1 MTRNRERTLV
11 VCGHGMVAQ
20 RFLEEL
26 VARDPAPR
34 LNIVVFN
41 GESRPA
47 YNRIQLSALLSGD
60 ADEDSLT
67 LKPGDWFSRHGI
79 QVHGGESVRAIDRQ
93 GQTVTTT
100 TGRVQRYDR
109 LVIATGSRP
118 GQLGIP
124 GEDLR
129 GVTQFRDF
137 NDTCHLIEQSRTRQR
152 AVVVGGGFLGLEA
165 AAGLLRRGVAVTV
178 LHRSGHLLNRQLD
191 PTGGNLL
198 ADALTSKGMDIL
210 TSTAPVQFLGRDSV
224 RAVQLNDQT
233 VISTD
238 LVVVATGIVPNRE
251 LAEAAGLD
259 CGRGIRVNRQLRTSD
274 PNIHALG
281 ECCELESET
290 FGLVEPG
297 YQHARVLAQVLT
309 DETSSASYRSSVL
322 ATRLKISDV
331 PVFSCGLQAP
341 DDSTESLIWQD
352 FETGGYS
359 HLMIRENRLVG
370 AILVG
375 DTGQG
380 PWYQELI
387 TENAN
392 IARFRA
398 QLPFG
403 RQFCEVAA

>member
-1 MTRNRERTLV
+1 MARNRERTLV

-26 VARDPAPR
+26 LAQTPR
-34 LNIVVFN
+34 AYQNIIVFN

-60 ADEDSLT
+60 ADEPSLT
-67 LKPGDWFSRHGI
+67 LKPDDWFVRHGI
-79 QVHGGESVRAIDRQ
+79 QVHQGEPVCAIDRHAH
-93 GQTVTTT
+93 TVTTA
-100 TGRVQRYDR
+100 TGRTQGYDT
-109 LVIATGSRP
+109 LVLATGSRP
-118 GQLGIP
+118 GHLGIP
-124 GEDLR
+124 GEDLA
-129 GVTQFRDF
+129 GVMHFRNVD
-137 NDTCHLIEQSRTRQR
+137 DTRQLIEHSRTRHR

-165 AAGLLRRGVAVTV
+165 AAGLASRGMAVTV

-191 PTGGNLL
+191 PAGGKLL
-198 ADALTSKGMDIL
+198 ADALDQKGLDVLTATSPL
-210 TSTAPVQFLGRDSV
+210 QFLGRDQV

-233 VISTD
+233 LISTD

-259 CGRGIRVNRQLRTSD
+259 CARGIRVDTQLRTSD
-274 PNIHALG
+274 PDIYALG
-281 ECCELESET
+281 ECCELNNET

-297 YQHARVLAQVLT
+297 YQQARVLARVVSAENCAATYQ
-309 DETSSASYRSSVL
+309 SSAF
-322 ATRLKISDV
+322 ATRLKISDI

-341 DDSTESLIWQD
+341 DDRTESLVWQD

-359 HLMIRENRLVG
+359 HLLVRDNHLVG

-375 DTGQG
+375 ETSQG

-387 TENAN
+387 TGHAN
-392 IARFRA
+392 IAQFRA

-403 RQFCEVAA
+403 KQFCEAAA

>member
-1 MTRNRERTLV
+1 MAGYRERTLV

-26 VARDPAPR
+26 MAREPAPD

-41 GESRPA
+41 GEARPA

-60 ADEDSLT
+60 ADAGSLT
-67 LKPGDWFSRHGI
+67 LKPGDWFTRHGI
-79 QVHGGESVRAIDRQ
+79 EVHSGESVSAIDRQ
-93 GQTVTTT
+93 EQTVTTSA
-100 TGRVQRYDR
+100 GRIQRYDH

-124 GEDLR
+124 GEDLS
-129 GVTQFRDF
+129 GVTQFRNF

-165 AAGLLRRGVAVTV
+165 AAGLMRRGVAVTV

-191 PTGGNLL
+191 PTGGKLL
-198 ADALTSKGMDIL
+198 ADALTAKGMDIL
-210 TSTAPVQFLGRDSV
+210 TSTSPVQFLGRDGV
-224 RAVQLNDQT
+224 RAVQLSDQT
-233 VISTD
+233 VLSTD

-274 PNIHALG
+274 PHIHALG
-281 ECCELESET
+281 ECCELNSET

-297 YQHARVLAQVLT
+297 YQQARILAQVLA
-309 DETSSASYRSSVL
+309 DDTSTASYRSSVI

-331 PVFSCGLQAP
+331 PVFSCGVQTP
-341 DDSTESLIWQD
+341 DETTESLIWQD

-359 HLMIRENRLVG
+359 HLMIRDNRLVG

-380 PWYQELI
+380 TWYQELI
-387 TENAN
+387 TEQAN

>member
-26 VARDPAPR
+26 VARRPAPG

-60 ADEDSLT
+60 ADEGSLT
-67 LKPGDWFSRHGI
+67 LKPGDWFARHGI
-79 QVHGGESVRAIDRQ
+79 RVHCGESVTAIDRQ
-93 GQTVTTT
+93 SQTVTTT
-100 TGRVQRYDR
+100 TGRIQRYDR
-109 LVIATGSRP
+109 LVMATGSRP
-118 GQLGIP
+118 GRLGLP
-124 GEDLR
+124 GEDLP

-137 NDTCHLIEQSRTRQR
+137 DDTCHLIEQSRTRQR

-165 AAGLLRRGVAVTV
+165 AAGLLSRGVAVTV

-191 PTGGNLL
+191 PTGGKLL
-198 ADALTSKGMDIL
+198 ADALTTKGMEIL
-210 TSTAPVQFLGRDSV
+210 TSTSPVQFLGRDGV
-224 RAVQLNDQT
+224 RAVQLSDQT
-233 VISTD
+233 VLSTD

-251 LAEAAGLD
+251 LAQAAGLE
-259 CGRGIRVNRQLRTSD
+259 CGRGIRVDRQLRTSD
-274 PNIHALG
+274 PRIHALG
-281 ECCELESET
+281 ECCELGDET

-297 YQHARVLAQVLT
+297 YQQARVLAEVLA
-309 DETSSASYRSSVL
+309 DEASPASYRSSVI

-341 DDSTESLIWQD
+341 DHTTESLVWQD

-359 HLMIRENRLVG
+359 HLIIRDNCLVG
-370 AILVG
+370 AVLVG
-375 DTGQG
+375 DTSQG

-387 TENAN
+387 AENAN